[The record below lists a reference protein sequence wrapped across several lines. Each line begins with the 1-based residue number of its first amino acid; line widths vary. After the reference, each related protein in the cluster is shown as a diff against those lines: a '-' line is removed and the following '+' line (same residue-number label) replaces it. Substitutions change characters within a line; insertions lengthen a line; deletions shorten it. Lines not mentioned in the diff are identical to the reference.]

1 MLQVTRC
8 EGFYCCCYCS
18 LWCSCSYYFYY
29 DHHHSYSNHSLVT
42 KLENCFEKSAFYF
55 KIQRKLAGYKCWLQM
70 FRAWMANV
78 RYKICGHSLS
88 IHTLHNRFCDLLDRP
103 TPPPL
108 HTYTPHHYAPSWN
121 VSKKNVQ
128 HHDPTMLKLLHTSR
142 TNNVKQLAFSICTT
156 SLKSKWGQIPWCQAF
171 SHCNA
176 TWTVLLQLQIY

>member
-103 TPPPL
+103 TPPPT
-108 HTYTPHHYAPSWN
+108 HIH
-121 VSKKNVQ
+121 
-128 HHDPTMLKLLHTSR
+128 
-142 TNNVKQLAFSICTT
+142 TT
-156 SLKSKWGQIPWCQAF
+156 SLRTILKCIKKKCSTSWSYYVKTAAYKPYQQCKTTGIFHLHNFPKK
-171 SHCNA
+171 
-176 TWTVLLQLQIY
+176 